1 MPKTRR
7 KLGEFIRPYV
17 KLDLTGLSEEHMSK
31 KPNGPDQ
38 LRTKAETQFVRAPEK
53 DRIPR
58 PAEELLHEFQ
68 VYQVELEMQNEELRQ
83 AQVELE
89 ESRDRYVDL
98 YDFAPVGYL
107 TLTRDAMIAE
117 VNLTGAALLGIER
130 KKLLQ
135 RRFVHFVAE
144 EDSDR
149 WSRFFVS
156 VLQHGE
162 RQNCELVLKRDNG
175 SIFHAY
181 LDCLHIKGGN
191 GKHSARIA
199 FTDISERKKAE
210 EALRIAAIAFESQE
224 GIMVTDAN
232 SVIQRVN
239 NAFTRLTGYSA
250 EEAVGSTP
258 AMLSSGRHDKDF
270 YQCMWATL
278 NEQKYWQGEMW
289 NKRKNGKIYADWL
302 TITAVAAP
310 DGNITHYVGNF
321 SDITSNPESSAEIHR
336 LAYYDLLTQL
346 PNRRMLLD
354 RLRQALAASSRSKH
368 YGALLFL
375 DMDNFKNLN
384 DTRGHYIGDLLLVE
398 IAHRLNANVREGD
411 TVARLGGDE
420 FVLML
425 ENLSED
431 IQEAAIQAGLVGE
444 KVRDAVALPYRLKG
458 LELWCTASIGVSLFY
473 GHEASVD
480 ELLKYSDFAMYHAKK
495 EGRNSMR
502 FFDPEM
508 QATLVE
514 RSALESDL
522 RHALGRRQLRLYY
535 QIQVDNERRAIGA
548 EALLRWVHPERGMIL
563 PEQFIPLA
571 EKTGLIVPIGLW
583 VLQTACAQI
592 RDWSGNPATSSLQLA
607 LNASALELRQPD
619 FVEQVRQAISATG
632 INPALLKIELTES
645 LLVDNVSDTVAKMNA
660 LKALGI
666 RFSMDD
672 FGTAYSSLA
681 YLKQLPLDQLKIDQT
696 FIRDLGDNPSNAAL
710 VQAIILMGRTFGLDV
725 IAEGVEVEAQLAF
738 LNLHGCHAYQGYLFS
753 RPLPLEEFEEFIER
767 V

>member
-1 MPKTRR
+1 MSRKTSGPGQLCT
-7 KLGEFIRPYV
+7 KTEVQLA
-17 KLDLTGLSEEHMSK
+17 LT
-31 KPNGPDQ
+31 
-38 LRTKAETQFVRAPEK
+38 PEQDGISWPVEK
-53 DRIPR
+53 F
-58 PAEELLHEFQ
+58 LHEFQ
-68 VYQVELEMQNEELRQ
+68 LPSAELEIQNKELRH
-83 AQVELE
+83 ALAELE
-89 ESRDRYVDL
+89 KSRDCYMDL
-98 YDFAPVGYL
+98 YNFAPVGYL
-107 TLTRDAMIAE
+107 TLTSEALIAE
-117 VNLTGAALLGIER
+117 VNLTGATLLGIER
-130 KKLLQ
+130 KELLLHHFTHFIADDYSDHWHHFFLGVLQ
-135 RRFVHFVAE
+135 R
-144 EDSDR
+144 D
-149 WSRFFVS
+149 
-156 VLQHGE
+156 E
-162 RQNCELVLKRDNG
+162 RQDCELVLKRSNG
-175 SIFHAY
+175 SLFHAH
-181 LDCLHIKGGN
+181 LDCLHVKTDNGG
-191 GKHSARIA
+191 HLARIA
-199 FTDISERKKAE
+199 FTDISERKQAE
-210 EALRIAAIAFESQE
+210 ETLRIAAIAFESQE

-232 SVIQRVN
+232 GVIQRVN
-239 NAFTRLTGYSA
+239 NAFTRLTGYSM
-250 EEAVGSTP
+250 EDAVEKTP
-258 AMLSSGRHDKDF
+258 ALLSSGRHDKHF
-270 YQCMWATL
+270 YQCMWTTL

-289 NKRKNGKIYADWL
+289 NKRKNGKICADWL

-310 DGNITHYVGNF
+310 DGNITHYVGTF
-321 SDITSNPESSAEIHR
+321 SDITSNPESLAEIHR

-354 RLRQALAASSRSKH
+354 RLRQALAASNRSKH

-375 DMDNFKNLN
+375 DLDNFKNLN

-425 ENLSED
+425 ENLSD
-431 IQEAAIQAGLVGE
+431 NIQEAAIQADLVGE
-444 KVRDAVALPYRLKG
+444 KVRDAVALPYKLKG

-495 EGRNSMR
+495 EGRNSVR

-508 QATLVE
+508 QATLIE

-522 RHALGRRQLRLYY
+522 RHALGRQQLRLYY
-535 QIQVDNERRAIGA
+535 QIQVNNERRAIGA
-548 EALLRWVHPERGMIL
+548 EALLRWIHPERGLIL

-592 RDWSGNPATSSLQLA
+592 KDWSGNPATSSLQLA

-619 FVEQVRQAISATG
+619 FVEHVRQAISTTG

-645 LLVDNVSDTVAKMNA
+645 QLIDNISDTVAKMNA

-696 FIRDLGDNPSNAAL
+696 FVRDLGDNSSNAAL
-710 VQAIILMGRTFGLDV
+710 VQAIVLMGRTFGLDV
-725 IAEGVEVEAQLAF
+725 IAEGVEIEAQLEF

>member
-1 MPKTRR
+1 MSEKR
-7 KLGEFIRPYV
+7 K
-17 KLDLTGLSEEHMSK
+17 GL
-31 KPNGPDQ
+31 DQ
-38 LRTKAETQFVRAPEK
+38 LRTKAETQLVRAPEK
-53 DRIPR
+53 DGAPR
-58 PAEELLHEFQ
+58 PAEELLHELQ
-68 VYQVELEMQNEELRQ
+68 VYHVELEMQNEKLRQ

-89 ESRDRYVDL
+89 VSRDRYVDL

-107 TLTRDAMIAE
+107 TLTNESLIAE

-130 KKLLQ
+130 NKLLLH
-135 RRFVHFVAE
+135 RFTHFVAE
-144 EDSDR
+144 EDSGR
-149 WSRFFVS
+149 WNRFFAS
-156 VLQHGE
+156 VLQHDK
-162 RQNCELVLKRDNG
+162 RQNCELALKHSNG
-175 SIFHAY
+175 QNFHAH
-181 LDCLHIKGGN
+181 LDCLHIKAGN
-191 GKHSARIA
+191 GGHSVRIA
-199 FTDISERKKAE
+199 FNDVSEQKQAE

-250 EEAVGSTP
+250 EEAVGKTP
-258 AMLSSGRHDKDF
+258 TLLSSGRHDKDF
-270 YQCMWATL
+270 YQCMWTTL

-302 TITAVAAP
+302 TITAVTAP
-310 DGNITHYVGNF
+310 DGNITHYVGTF

-375 DMDNFKNLN
+375 DLDNFKNLN
-384 DTRGHYIGDLLLVE
+384 DTRGHHVGDLLLVE
-398 IAHRLNANVREGD
+398 IAHRLNANVREGN
-411 TVARLGGDE
+411 TVARLGGDK

-425 ENLSED
+425 ENLSD
-431 IQEAAIQAGLVGE
+431 NIQQAALQAGLIGE
-444 KVRDAVALPYRLKG
+444 KIRDAVAVAYVVQG
-458 LELWCTASIGVSLFY
+458 LELWTTASIGVSMFY

-495 EGRNSMR
+495 EGRNNVR

-514 RSALESDL
+514 RSSLESDL
-522 RHALGRRQLRLYY
+522 RHALGRQQLRLYY

-548 EALLRWVHPERGMIL
+548 EALLRWVHPERGLIL

-583 VLQTACAQI
+583 VLQTACAQLK
-592 RDWSGNPATSSLQLA
+592 DWSGNPATSSLRLA

-619 FVEQVRQAISATG
+619 FVEQVQQAISATG

-645 LLVDNVSDTVAKMNA
+645 LLVDNLSDTVAKMNA
-660 LKALGI
+660 LKTLGI
-666 RFSMDD
+666 SFSMDD

-681 YLKQLPLDQLKIDQT
+681 YLKQLPLDQLKIDQS
-696 FIRDLGDNPSNAAL
+696 FIRDLSDNPSNAAL

-725 IAEGVEVEAQLAF
+725 IAEGVEVEAQLEF

-753 RPLPLEEFEEFIER
+753 RPLPLEEFEAFIER

>member
-1 MPKTRR
+1 
-7 KLGEFIRPYV
+7 
-17 KLDLTGLSEEHMSK
+17 MSK
-31 KPNGPDQ
+31 KHSGQDQ
-38 LRTKAETQFVRAPEK
+38 LRTKAATQLVRNPEK
-53 DRIPR
+53 GGTLR
-58 PAEELLHEFQ
+58 PAEEIMHELQ

-89 ESRDRYVDL
+89 VSRDRYVDL

-107 TLTRDAMIAE
+107 TLTSESLIAE
-117 VNLTGAALLGIER
+117 VNIIGAALLGIDR
-130 KKLLQ
+130 NKLLL
-135 RRFVHFVAE
+135 RRFANFVAE

-149 WSRFFVS
+149 WNRFFVS
-156 VLQHGE
+156 VLQHDE
-162 RQNCELVLKRDNG
+162 RQNCELVLKHSNG
-175 SIFHAY
+175 QNFHAH
-181 LDCLHIKGGN
+181 LDCLHIKAGN
-191 GKHSARIA
+191 GGHSVRIA
-199 FTDISERKKAE
+199 FNDISEQKHAE

-232 SVIQRVN
+232 GVIQRVN

-250 EEAVGSTP
+250 EEAAGKTP
-258 AMLSSGRHDKDF
+258 ALLSSGRHDKDF
-270 YQCMWATL
+270 YQCMWTTL
-278 NEQKYWQGEMW
+278 NEQKYWQGEIW
-289 NKRKNGKIYADWL
+289 NKRKNGKIVADWL
-302 TITAVAAP
+302 TITAVTAS
-310 DGNITHYVGNF
+310 DGSITHYVGTF

-354 RLRQALAASSRSKH
+354 RLRQALAASSRSNH

-375 DMDNFKNLN
+375 DLDNFKNLN
-384 DTRGHYIGDLLLVE
+384 DTRGHYVGDLLLVE

-411 TVARLGGDE
+411 TVTRLGGDE

-425 ENLSED
+425 ENLSGN
-431 IQEAAIQAGLVGE
+431 IQEAAIQAGLIGE
-444 KVRDAVALPYRLKG
+444 KIRDAVAVPYVAQG
-458 LELWCTASIGVSLFY
+458 LELWTTASIGVSLFY

-480 ELLKYSDFAMYHAKK
+480 ELLKHSDFAMYHAKK
-495 EGRNSMR
+495 EGRNNVR

-514 RSALESDL
+514 RSSLESDL

-535 QIQVDNERRAIGA
+535 QIQVNNERRAIGA
-548 EALLRWVHPERGMIL
+548 EALLRWVHSERGLIL

-571 EKTGLIVPIGLW
+571 EKTGLIVPIGLR
-583 VLQTACAQI
+583 VLQTACAQL
-592 RDWSGNPATSSLQLA
+592 RDWASNPATSSLQLA

-619 FVEQVRQAISATG
+619 FVEQVRRAITTND

-645 LLVDNVSDTVAKMNA
+645 LLVDNLSDTVAKMNA

-666 RFSMDD
+666 SFSMDD

-681 YLKQLPLDQLKIDQT
+681 YLKQLPLDQLKIDQS

-710 VQAIILMGRTFGLDV
+710 AQAIILMGRTFGLDV
-725 IAEGVEVEAQLAF
+725 IAEGVEVEAQLEF

-753 RPLPLEEFEEFIER
+753 RPLPLEEFEKFIEQ

>member
-1 MPKTRR
+1 
-7 KLGEFIRPYV
+7 
-17 KLDLTGLSEEHMSK
+17 MSK
-31 KPNGPDQ
+31 KRSGQDQ
-38 LRTKAETQFVRAPEK
+38 LRTNAETQLVRNPEK
-53 DRIPR
+53 GGTAR
-58 PAEELLHEFQ
+58 PAEEILHELQ

-89 ESRDRYVDL
+89 QSRDRYIDL
-98 YDFAPVGYL
+98 YDFAPIGYL
-107 TLTRDAMIAE
+107 TLTSESLIDE
-117 VNLTGAALLGIER
+117 VNLIGAALLGIER
-130 KKLLQ
+130 KKLLL
-135 RRFVHFVAE
+135 RHFSHFVAE
-144 EDSDR
+144 EDISR
-149 WSRFFVS
+149 WNRFFVC
-156 VLQHGE
+156 VLQHDE
-162 RQNCELVLKRDNG
+162 RQICELVLKHSNG
-175 SIFHAY
+175 QNFHAH
-181 LDCLHIKGGN
+181 LDCLHIKAGN
-191 GKHSARIA
+191 GGHSVRIA
-199 FTDISERKKAE
+199 FNDISKQKQADN
-210 EALRIAAIAFESQE
+210 ALRIAAIAFESEE

-239 NAFTRLTGYSA
+239 NAFTRLTGYSV
-250 EEAVGSTP
+250 EEAVGKTP
-258 AMLSSGRHDKDF
+258 ALLSSGRHDKDF

-278 NEQKYWQGEMW
+278 TEQKYWQGEMW
-289 NKRKNGKIYADWL
+289 NKRKNGKIVADWL
-302 TITAVAAP
+302 TITAVTAP
-310 DGNITHYVGNF
+310 DGNITHYVGTF

-354 RLRQALAASSRSKH
+354 RLRQALAASNRSKH

-375 DMDNFKNLN
+375 DLDNFKNLN
-384 DTRGHYIGDLLLVE
+384 DTRGHHVGDLMLVE

-425 ENLSED
+425 ENLSDD
-431 IQEAAIQAGLVGE
+431 IQEAAIQADLVGE
-444 KVRDAVALPYRLKG
+444 KVRDAIALPYRLKG

-495 EGRNSMR
+495 EGRNSIR

-514 RSALESDL
+514 RSSLESDL
-522 RHALGRRQLRLYY
+522 RHALGRQELRLYY

-548 EALLRWVHPERGMIL
+548 EALLRWVHPERGLIL

-583 VLQTACAQI
+583 VLQTACAQL
-592 RDWSGNPATSSLQLA
+592 RDWSANPATSSLRLA

-619 FVEQVRQAISATG
+619 FVEQVQQAISATG

-645 LLVDNVSDTVAKMNA
+645 LLVDNLSDTVAKMNA

-666 RFSMDD
+666 SFSMDD

-681 YLKQLPLDQLKIDQT
+681 YLKQLPLDQLKIDQS
-696 FIRDLGDNPSNAAL
+696 FIRDLSDNSSNAAL

-725 IAEGVEVEAQLAF
+725 IAEGVEVESQLAF

>member
-1 MPKTRR
+1 
-7 KLGEFIRPYV
+7 
-17 KLDLTGLSEEHMSK
+17 MSK
-31 KPNGPDQ
+31 KRSGHDQ
-38 LRTKAETQFVRAPEK
+38 LRTKAETQLVCTPEK
-53 DRIPR
+53 GGTAR
-58 PAEELLHEFQ
+58 PAEELLHELQ

-89 ESRDRYVDL
+89 VSRDRYVDL

-107 TLTRDAMIAE
+107 TLTNESLIAE
-117 VNLTGAALLGIER
+117 VNLIGAALLGAER
-130 KKLLQ
+130 KKLLL
-135 RRFVHFVAE
+135 RHFANFVAV
-144 EDSDR
+144 EDNGR
-149 WSRFFVS
+149 WNRFFVS
-156 VLQHGE
+156 VLQHDE
-162 RQNCELVLKRDNG
+162 RQICELVLKHSNG
-175 SIFHAY
+175 QNFHAH
-181 LDCLHIKGGN
+181 LDCLHIKAGN
-191 GKHSARIA
+191 GEHSVRIA
-199 FTDISERKKAE
+199 FNDISEQKHAE

-232 SVIQRVN
+232 GVIQRVN

-250 EEAVGSTP
+250 GEAVGKTP
-258 AMLSSGRHDKDF
+258 ALLSSGRHDKDF
-270 YQCMWATL
+270 YRCMWTTL

-302 TITAVAAP
+302 TITAVTAS
-310 DGNITHYVGNF
+310 DGHITHYVGTF

-354 RLRQALAASSRSKH
+354 RLRQALAASNRSKH

-375 DMDNFKNLN
+375 DLDNFKNLN
-384 DTRGHYIGDLLLVE
+384 DTRGHYVGDLLLVE

-411 TVARLGGDE
+411 TVTRLGGDE

-425 ENLSED
+425 ENLSD
-431 IQEAAIQAGLVGE
+431 NIQEAAIQAGLIGE
-444 KVRDAVALPYRLKG
+444 KIREAVAVPYVAQG
-458 LELWCTASIGVSLFY
+458 LELWTTASIGVSLFY

-495 EGRNSMR
+495 EGRNNVR

-514 RSALESDL
+514 RSSLESDL
-522 RHALGRRQLRLYY
+522 RHALGRQQLRLYY
-535 QIQVDNERRAIGA
+535 QIQVNNERRAIGA
-548 EALLRWVHPERGMIL
+548 EALLRWVHPERGLIL

-583 VLQTACAQI
+583 VLQTACAQL
-592 RDWSGNPATSSLQLA
+592 RDWAGNPATSSLQLA

-645 LLVDNVSDTVAKMNA
+645 LLVDNLSDTVAKMNA
-660 LKALGI
+660 LKTLGI
-666 RFSMDD
+666 SFSMDD

-681 YLKQLPLDQLKIDQT
+681 YLKQLPLDQLKIDQS
-696 FIRDLGDNPSNAAL
+696 FIRDLGDNSSNAAL
-710 VQAIILMGRTFGLDV
+710 VQAIILMGRTFGLNV
-725 IAEGVEVEAQLAF
+725 IAEGVEVEAQLDF

-753 RPLPLEEFEEFIER
+753 RPLPLEEFEKFIAQ

>member
-1 MPKTRR
+1 
-7 KLGEFIRPYV
+7 
-17 KLDLTGLSEEHMSK
+17 MSMK
-31 KPNGPDQ
+31 RSGQDQ
-38 LRTKAETQFVRAPEK
+38 LRTKAEKQLVCNPEK
-53 DRIPR
+53 DGTLR
-58 PAEELLHEFQ
+58 PAEEILHELQ

-89 ESRDRYVDL
+89 QSRDRYVDL
-98 YDFAPVGYL
+98 YEFAPVGYL
-107 TLTRDAMIAE
+107 TLTSESLITE
-117 VNLTGAALLGIER
+117 VNLTGSALLGIER
-130 KKLLQ
+130 KKLLL
-135 RRFVHFVAE
+135 RRFANFVAE
-144 EDSDR
+144 KDSDR
-149 WSRFFVS
+149 WNCFFVS
-156 VLQHGE
+156 VLQHDE
-162 RQNCELVLKRDNG
+162 RQNCELVLKHSNG
-175 SIFHAY
+175 QNFNAH
-181 LDCLHIKGGN
+181 LDCLHIIAGN
-191 GKHSARIA
+191 GEHSVRIA
-199 FTDISERKKAE
+199 FNDISEQKHTE

-232 SVIQRVN
+232 GVIQRVN
-239 NAFTRLTGYSA
+239 NAFIRLTGYSA
-250 EEAVGSTP
+250 EEAVGKTP
-258 AMLSSGRHDKDF
+258 ALLSSGRHDKGF

-302 TITAVAAP
+302 TITAVTAS
-310 DGNITHYVGNF
+310 DGHITHYVGTF
-321 SDITSNPESSAEIHR
+321 SDITSNPESSAVIHR

-354 RLRQALAASSRSKH
+354 RLRQALAASSRSNH

-375 DMDNFKNLN
+375 DLDNFKNLN
-384 DTRGHYIGDLLLVE
+384 DTRGHHVGDLLLVE
-398 IAHRLNANVREGD
+398 IANRLNANVREGD
-411 TVARLGGDE
+411 TVTRLGGDE

-425 ENLSED
+425 ENLSD
-431 IQEAAIQAGLVGE
+431 NIQEAAIQAGLIGE
-444 KVRDAVALPYRLKG
+444 KIRNAVAVPYVAQG
-458 LELWCTASIGVSLFY
+458 LELWATASIGISLFY
-473 GHEASVD
+473 GHKASVD

-495 EGRNSMR
+495 EGRNNVR

-522 RHALGRRQLRLYY
+522 RHALGRQQLRLYY

-548 EALLRWVHPERGMIL
+548 EALLRWVHPERGLIL

-583 VLQTACAQI
+583 VLKTACAQL
-592 RDWSGNPATSSLQLA
+592 RDWSSNPATSSLQLA

-645 LLVDNVSDTVAKMNA
+645 LLVDNLIDTVAKMDA
-660 LKALGI
+660 LKTLGI
-666 RFSMDD
+666 SFSMDD

-681 YLKQLPLDQLKIDQT
+681 YLKQLPLDQLKIDQS
-696 FIRDLGDNPSNAAL
+696 FIRDLGDNSSNAAL

-725 IAEGVEVEAQLAF
+725 IAEGVEVEAQLEF

-753 RPLPLEEFEEFIER
+753 RPLPLEEFEKFIEQ